1 MSIARWNRLE
11 ARETAH
17 RAVGSCCWFVQFS
30 ISALCLTLA
39 VVIVIVVIVIII
51 IIIITI
57 IIIISISIIIDSA
70 AVNRDNQ
77 VDIEIKKQSFVYF
90 RGKTSRKYFY
100 LKGLMI

>member
-1 MSIARWNRLE
+1 M
-11 ARETAH
+11 
-17 RAVGSCCWFVQFS
+17 QFS

-39 VVIVIVVIVIII
+39 VVIVIVIVVVVVIII
-51 IIIITI
+51 IIIIIIT

-77 VDIEIKKQSFVYF
+77 VGIEIKKQSFVYF

-100 LKGLMI
+100 LKGLME